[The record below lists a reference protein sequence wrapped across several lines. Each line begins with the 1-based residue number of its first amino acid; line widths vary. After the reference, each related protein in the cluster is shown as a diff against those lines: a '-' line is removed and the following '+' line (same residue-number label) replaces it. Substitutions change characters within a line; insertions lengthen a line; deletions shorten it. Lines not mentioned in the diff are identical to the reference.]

1 MQDDPKNYTEQ
12 GFWDKVNTVAKA
24 AGQEVVEKA
33 LQLYYAASDSQTPVW
48 AKTLIY
54 GALAYLIA
62 PLDMIPDFIPITGFT
77 DDLGVLAGTFAAVIS
92 YITPEIKKRATE
104 KLDQWFQ

>member
-48 AKTLIY
+48 AKTLMIASIY
-54 GALAYLIA
+54 FCKIEKVTVA
-62 PLDMIPDFIPITGFT
+62 PRKIL
-77 DDLGVLAGTFAAVIS
+77 
-92 YITPEIKKRATE
+92 K
-104 KLDQWFQ
+104 